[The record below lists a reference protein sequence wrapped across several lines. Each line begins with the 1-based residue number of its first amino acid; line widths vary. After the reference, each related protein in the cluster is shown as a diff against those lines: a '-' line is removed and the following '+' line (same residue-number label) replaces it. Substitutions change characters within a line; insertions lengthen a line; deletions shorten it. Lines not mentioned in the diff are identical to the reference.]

1 MLLREAKPTA
11 PLRVGDGAPTFSL
24 ERTIPP
30 LGTLSS
36 HPIRP
41 ARAYLMTT
49 TQSLIMHGALRVA
62 DEITDLVGSTPM
74 LRLGRIARAGDAD
87 VFAKLEFLNPGG
99 SIKDRA
105 ALGMILDAE
114 KRGVL
119 KPGMTILEATAGN
132 TGVGL
137 ALIGVNRGYKV
148 TLFVPE
154 GYAEEKCTL
163 MRGFGAT
170 VIRTP
175 EAEGM
180 KGAIQQA
187 KSLME
192 TSSNSWPAF
201 QFDNQANPD
210 YHEKTTAVEIW
221 QQMEGDI
228 DGFVAGV
235 GTGGTFSGV
244 AAFLKKKNPKIHT
257 VAVET
262 EGSILQGG
270 PPGPHKVEGIGVH
283 FVPNTFH
290 REAADEIM
298 MVHDKEAF
306 AMVRA
311 LASKAGVLAGSS
323 AGAIVHA
330 SFELAARLGSG
341 KRIATIIP
349 DSAER
354 YLSKGILDQPK

>member
-1 MLLREAKPTA
+1 MSTTPA
-11 PLRVGDGAPTFSL
+11 
-24 ERTIPP
+24 
-30 LGTLSS
+30 LGRN
-36 HPIRP
+36 P
-41 ARAYLMTT
+41 
-49 TQSLIMHGALRVA
+49 ALRIA

-74 LRLGRIARAGDAD
+74 LRLRRLARPGDAD

-99 SIKDRA
+99 SVKDRA

-148 TLFVPE
+148 TLFVPV
-154 GYAEEKCTL
+154 GYAEEKCIL

-180 KGAIQQA
+180 AGAIRQA
-187 KSLME
+187 TSMME
-192 TSSNSWPAF
+192 TSENAWPAF

-210 YHEKTTAVEIW
+210 FHERTTAAEIW
-221 QQMEGDI
+221 EQLDGDI

-235 GTGGTFSGV
+235 GTGGTFSGI
-244 AAFLKKKNPKIHT
+244 AAFLKKQNPRIHT

-283 FVPNTFH
+283 FIPNTFH

-298 MVHDKEAF
+298 MVHDPEAF

-323 AGAIVHA
+323 AGATVHA
-330 SFELAARLGSG
+330 AFELARRLGPG

-354 YLSKGILDQPK
+354 YLSKGILDDPK